1 MKLWRLV
8 ATTMLVAG
16 CSQVTE
22 PIVFSSQSVVWG
34 EVQLTA
40 DQPADQW
47 VWPAVSDNTVLII
60 SPYALWD
67 QASCHSDWP
76 SVLTLLGTSF
86 QAPYPPCDQTAYD
99 RWLGAAVAHYQTKL
113 AVWQIV
119 AAPAEQ
125 APPFAHY
132 IGSANS
138 YADLVVQTAQTIHA
152 ADPAARVMVGEISTA
167 TPESIIWFSDLLA
180 RATVQTQLDLFSAS
194 ADLSADGALLTSLLD
209 KTGWVKPVWVVG
221 KDKLFYTDL

>member
-1 MKLWRLV
+1 MKLWPLVTIILV
-8 ATTMLVAG
+8 AAAAG
-16 CSQVTE
+16 AE
-22 PIVFSSQSVVWG
+22 PTVFSSQSVVWG

-76 SVLTLLGTSF
+76 SVVTLLGTSF

-99 RWLGAAVAHYQTKL
+99 RWLGAVVAHYQTKV
-113 AVWQIV
+113 AAWQII
-119 AAPAEQ
+119 ATPAEQ

-132 IGSANS
+132 IGSAGS
-138 YADLVVQTAQTIHA
+138 YADLAVQTANSIQA
-152 ADPAARVMVGEISTA
+152 VDPDAMVMVGEISTT
-167 TPESIIWFSDLLA
+167 TPDSLIWFSDLLA
-180 RATVQTQLDLFSAS
+180 RPDVQTNLDLFSAKV
-194 ADLSADGALLTSLLD
+194 DVTTEGEVLHL
-209 KTGWVKPVWVVG
+209 
-221 KDKLFYTDL
+221 Y